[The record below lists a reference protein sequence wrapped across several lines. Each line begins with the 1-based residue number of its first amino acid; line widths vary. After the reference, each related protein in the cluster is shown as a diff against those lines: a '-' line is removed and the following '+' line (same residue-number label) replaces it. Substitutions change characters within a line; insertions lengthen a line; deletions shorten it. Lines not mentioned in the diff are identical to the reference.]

1 MNISRQRMGQA
12 ALLIIAGTILSN
24 IFGLIRET
32 IIAYQF
38 GATAQTDA
46 YLVASVIPMAL
57 SGMVAGAVAV
67 AFIPVFTEYRLKAGE
82 GEAWTIASAVITL
95 AALFLVAGA
104 VLYLLAAPFLVPLL
118 GPGLAPETKALA
130 VHLSRLL
137 VPAIIFTGLV
147 GLATAVLNAYRHFTF
162 PAFAGLL
169 NNFGIIGGALLLGG
183 LMGISGLVVG
193 AVAGAAAHLLALSV
207 PLAGKK
213 TYYRPTLKG
222 LRHPGVKKIGLLLLP
237 FIVGSAAG
245 QINLLVDRVLAS
257 GLVEGSIS
265 ALNFAVRVMQLPLG
279 IFAGAA
285 ATAAY
290 PFLAEQAAAENADDL
305 RRTFSEGLRVLWFI
319 VFPLSV
325 GLMVLGQPIIRLLFE
340 RGAFDAA
347 ATQMTAVALLYY
359 SLGIFA
365 HAANV
370 LLVRVYFALQDTATP
385 TKLGLLAV
393 GLNIVLNLILVRYLA
408 HGGLALASSIAAAV
422 NCLLL
427 AYYLR
432 RRLGNLDGRRIL
444 RSTVKFAAASLAMGL
459 AVAAAYSYTASFFDT
474 ALLTHRLLQVSG
486 LIALGGAVYLG
497 AAALLR
503 TEELARIIMQAGAR
517 LLPGD
522 VGGIE
527 GWK

>member
-1 MNISRQRMGQA
+1 MNISQQRVEQA
-12 ALLIIAGTILSN
+12 ALLIIAGTVLSRV
-24 IFGLIRET
+24 FGFVRET
-32 IIAYQF
+32 VIAYQF

-46 YLVASVIPMAL
+46 YLVATVIPMAL
-57 SGMVAGAVAV
+57 SGLVAGAVAV

-82 GEAWTIASAVITL
+82 GEAWTIASAVINLT
-95 AALFLVAGA
+95 ALVLVAGTA
-104 VLYLLAAPFLVPLL
+104 LCLLAAPLLVPLL
-118 GPGLAPETKALA
+118 GPGLAPEAKVLA

-137 VPAIIFTGLV
+137 APTIIFTGLV
-147 GLATAVLNAYRHFTF
+147 GLASTVLNAYRHFTY
-162 PAFAGLL
+162 PAFSGLL
-169 NNFGIIGGALLLGG
+169 YNFGMIGGALLLGG

-207 PLAGKK
+207 PLADKK

-222 LRHPGVKKIGLLLLP
+222 LSHPGVKQIGLLVLP

-257 GLVEGSIS
+257 GLAEGSIS

-290 PFLAEQAAAENADDL
+290 PFLAEQAAGENANDL
-305 RRTFSEGLRVLWFI
+305 RRTFSEGLRMLWFI
-319 VFPLSV
+319 VFPLSM
-325 GLMVLGQPIIRLLFE
+325 GLVVLGQPIIRLLFE

-365 HAANV
+365 HAANA
-370 LLVRVYFALQDTATP
+370 LLVRVYFALQDIATP
-385 TKLGLLAV
+385 VKLGLLAV

-408 HGGLALASSIAAAV
+408 HGGLALASSIAAMV

-427 AYYLR
+427 AHHLR
-432 RRLGNLDGRRIL
+432 RRLGHLDGQRIV
-444 RSTVKFAAASLAMGL
+444 RSAGKFAAASLVMGVM
-459 AVAAAYSYTASFFDT
+459 VAAAYSYSASFFDA
-474 ALLTHRLLQVSG
+474 ALLTHRLLQVGG

-503 TEELARIIMQAGAR
+503 TEELARVSRRVGAK
-517 LLPGD
+517 LLPGSPL
-522 VGGIE
+522 GE
-527 GWK
+527 

>member
-1 MNISRQRMGQA
+1 LNISRQGMGQA
-12 ALLIIAGTILSN
+12 ALLIIAGTVLSR

-46 YLVASVIPMAL
+46 YLIASVIPMAL
-57 SGMVAGAVAV
+57 SGMVAVAIAV

-82 GEAWTIASAVITL
+82 GEAWTIASAVINLT
-95 AALFLVAGA
+95 ALFLVAGA

-137 VPAIIFTGLV
+137 VPVIIFTGLV
-147 GLATAVLNAYRHFTF
+147 GLATAVLNAYRHFTY

-169 NNFGIIGGALLLGG
+169 YNFGMIGGALLLGG

-213 TYYRPTLKG
+213 NYYRLTLKG
-222 LRHPGVKKIGLLLLP
+222 LTHPGVRRIGLLVFP
-237 FIVGSAAG
+237 FIVASAAG
-245 QINLLVDRVLAS
+245 QINLLVDRILAS

-265 ALNFAVRVMQLPLG
+265 ALNFAARVMQLPLG

-290 PFLAEQAAAENADDL
+290 PFLAEQAAGENADDL
-305 RRTFSEGLRVLWFI
+305 RRTFSEGLRMLWFI

-325 GLMVLGQPIIRLLFE
+325 GLMVLGEPIVRLLFE

-385 TKLGLLAV
+385 VKLGLWAV

-408 HGGLALASSIAAAV
+408 HGGLALASSIAATA

-427 AYYLR
+427 AYYLH
-432 RRLGNLDGRRIL
+432 RRLGHLDGWRIL
-444 RSTVKFAAASLAMGL
+444 RSAAKFATASLVMGV
-459 AVAAAYSYTASFFDT
+459 AVAAAYSYSASFFDA

-503 TEELARIIMQAGAR
+503 TEELARISR
-517 LLPGD
+517 LSVDRLPGGAARGD
-522 VGGIE
+522 
-527 GWK
+527 